1 MHAFRRKFLMFL
13 SICLT
18 LTTVGWFIY
27 LALVLHDYITFWV
40 GLITTLIYSG
50 ILSIRP
56 LKFNRISKWEEIPEE
71 LQKEY
76 DGFITRLLQ
85 RENINLF
92 ILLSFFFNLCASPI
106 MISSS
111 IFFVWLILILLI
123 TIYLLRELEYTTYI
137 EEQLPQSK
145 KNKII
150 AVLVYSLLIIFILI
164 RSLTNG
170 FSIHEVSSQPLA
182 SAFGKVF
189 TIFLLGSLWLFLIRF
204 TWKEWSTQ
212 RFFRYLQ
219 YFILAFSFVFFIGR
233 FAIYNIQHHAVYYAS
248 QMKHDKYNDPVL
260 IAMMDF
266 ARTTD
271 FPDTVTYKQTYN
283 KDVVEI
289 KSKNFG
295 GYTLYHNEGTY
306 HSVYDSQ
313 YTFQSDELFMQISDK
328 GCFEIYTMSL
338 LNKPG
343 YKILNDEECLRSI
356 QGWVNK
362 TEKETLK
369 KQSKPFINLQFI
381 YNMLYQNKFK

>member
-1 MHAFRRKFLMFL
+1 M
-13 SICLT
+13 
-18 LTTVGWFIY
+18 TTIGWFIY
-27 LALVLHDYITFWV
+27 LVLVLHDYITFWI
-40 GLITTLIYSG
+40 GLITTLFYGG
-50 ILSIRP
+50 ILSTR
-56 LKFNRISKWEEIPEE
+56 LLNFNRISKWEEIPEE
-71 LQKEY
+71 IQKKY
-76 DGFITRLLQ
+76 DGFSTRLLQ

-92 ILLSFFFNLCASPI
+92 ILLSFFFNICARPV
-106 MISSS
+106 MIRSNL
-111 IFFVWLILILLI
+111 FFAWLIFILLI
-123 TIYLLRELEYTTYI
+123 GLYLLRELEQTTYL
-137 EEQLPQSK
+137 EEQLPQLK
-145 KNKII
+145 KNKIV
-150 AVLVYSLLIIFILI
+150 AVLVYSLLMFFIFMLSLI
-164 RSLTNG
+164 NG
-170 FSIHEVSSQPLA
+170 FSIHEISSQPLKL
-182 SAFGKVF
+182 AFGKIF
-189 TIFLLGSLWLFLIRF
+189 TILLLGSLWLFLVRF

-212 RFFRYLQ
+212 RFFRYFQ

-295 GYTLYHNEGTY
+295 GYALYHNEGSY

-328 GCFEIYTMSL
+328 GYFEIYTMSL

-343 YKILNDEECLRSI
+343 YTISNDEECLRSI
-356 QGWVNK
+356 QDWVKK
-362 TEKETLK
+362 TEQETLK
-369 KQSKPFINLQFI
+369 KHRKPFINLQFI

>member
-1 MHAFRRKFLMFL
+1 MNRRTFLIFL

-27 LALVLHDYITFWV
+27 LALVLHDYIAFWV
-40 GLITTLIYSG
+40 GLVITLIYSG
-50 ILSIRP
+50 IISVRL
-56 LKFNRISKWEEIPEE
+56 LNFNRILKWEEIPEE
-71 LQKEY
+71 VQKKY
-76 DGFITRLLQ
+76 DGFTTRLLQ

-111 IFFVWLILILLI
+111 IFFAWLILTLLI
-123 TIYLLRELEYTTYI
+123 TIYLLRELEHTTYI

-145 KNKII
+145 KNKIV

-170 FSIHEVSSQPLA
+170 FSVHELSSLPLD
-182 SAFGKVF
+182 SVFRKLF
-189 TIFLLGSLWLFLIRF
+189 TIFLLGSLWLFLVRF
-204 TWKEWSTQ
+204 TWKEWSSQ

-219 YFILAFSFVFFIGR
+219 YFILFFSLTFFVGR
-233 FAIYNIQHHAVYYAS
+233 FAIYNIQHHAVYYAN

-271 FPDTVTYKQTYN
+271 FPDTVTYKQTDN

-289 KSKNFG
+289 KSKNFS
-295 GYTLYHNEGTY
+295 GYALYHNDGAY

-328 GCFEIYTMSL
+328 GCFEIYTMAL

-343 YKILNDEECLRSI
+343 YKILNEEECLRSI
-356 QGWVNK
+356 QDWVKK
-362 TEKETLK
+362 TEQETLK
-369 KQSKPFINLQFI
+369 EQNNPFINLQYI

>member
-1 MHAFRRKFLMFL
+1 MNRKKFLIFL

-27 LALVLHDYITFWV
+27 LALVLHDYITFWI
-40 GLITTLIYSG
+40 GLIIPLIYGG
-50 ILSIRP
+50 ILSIR
-56 LKFNRISKWEEIPEE
+56 LLNFNRISKWEEIPEE
-71 LQKEY
+71 LQKKY
-76 DGFITRLLQ
+76 DGFTTRLLQ

-92 ILLSFFFNLCASPI
+92 ILLNFFFNLCASPI

-111 IFFVWLILILLI
+111 IFFAWLILTLLI
-123 TIYLLRELEYTTYI
+123 AIPLLRELEHTTYI
-137 EEQLPQSK
+137 EEQIPQSK
-145 KNKII
+145 KNKIA
-150 AVLVYSLLIIFILI
+150 AVVVYFLMMVFIFIL
-164 RSLTNG
+164 SPKNG
-170 FSIHEVSSQPLA
+170 FSIHEMSSQPLE
-182 SAFGKVF
+182 STFRKVF
-189 TIFLLGSLWLFLIRF
+189 IIFLLGSFWLFLVRF
-204 TWKEWSTQ
+204 TWKEWSSQ

-219 YFILAFSFVFFIGR
+219 YFILSFSFVFLVGR

-266 ARTTD
+266 AKTTD
-271 FPDTVTYKQTYN
+271 FPDTVTYKQNYSE
-283 KDVVEI
+283 KEI
-289 KSKNFG
+289 KAKNFG
-295 GYTLYHNEGTY
+295 GYALYRNDGAS

-313 YTFQSDELFMQISDK
+313 YTFRDDELFMQISDK

-356 QGWVNK
+356 QDWVKK

-369 KQSKPFINLQFI
+369 EQSKPFINLKFI
-381 YNMLYQNKFK
+381 YNILYQNKFK